1 MSAYLDHAATTPLRP
16 EAAAAML
23 PWLTERFGNP
33 SGSHSVARA
42 ARAAIDTARDITA
55 TALGVEP
62 GGVIFTGGGTEA
74 DNLAI
79 SGVLALR
86 PGAVV
91 CSAIEHHAVLHTA
104 AAAAAGACRVAP
116 VHPDGTIDLDGLA
129 AQLDASVSVVSVM
142 LANNEVGTIQP
153 LAAVARLVRRLAPHA
168 ALHTDAVQAFPWM
181 DVATAAAP
189 ADLISISAHK
199 FGGPQGVGVLA
210 ARSSVSVAPVI
221 HGGGQERERRSGT
234 HNVAGIVG
242 MAAAIQATVAGRDQT
257 VARIRPLRDQLADEL
272 LVISGSSETGDRAL
286 KVAGNCHLCFDGIES
301 ESLLILLDDAGI
313 WASAGS
319 ACASGAV
326 EPSHVLAAMG
336 VPKAR
341 ALGSVRLSLGTT
353 TTADDVALALKAVP
367 DAVARLRDAN
377 RVERKWG

>member
-1 MSAYLDHAATTPLRP
+1 MPAYLDHAATTPLRP

-42 ARAAIDTARDITA
+42 ARAAIDEARDITA
-55 TALGVEP
+55 DALGVEP
-62 GGVIFTGGGTEA
+62 GGVIFTGGGSEA
-74 DNLAI
+74 DNLAL

-104 AAAAAGACRVAP
+104 EAVAGAGVDACRVAP
-116 VHPDGTIDLDGLA
+116 VLPDGTVDLDRLA
-129 AQLDASVSVVSVM
+129 GILDASVSVVSVM

-153 LAAVARLVRRLAPHA
+153 LAAIARLVRRLAPNA
-168 ALHTDAVQAFPWM
+168 VLHTDAVQAFPWV
-181 DVATAAAP
+181 DVARAAGP

-210 ARSSVSVAPVI
+210 VRGDLPLAPII
-221 HGGGQERERRSGT
+221 HGGGQERDRRSGT

-242 MAAAIQATVAGRDQT
+242 MAAAIQAMVATRQETVRR
-257 VARIRPLRDQLADEL
+257 VRVLRDHLADEL
-272 LVISGSSETGDRAL
+272 LRVPGTTETGGRAA
-286 KVAGNCHLCFDGIES
+286 KIAGNCHLCFDGIES
-301 ESLLILLDDAGI
+301 EALLVLLDDAGI

-319 ACASGAV
+319 ACASGAM
-326 EPSHVLAAMG
+326 EASHVLVAMG
-336 VPKAR
+336 ISRER
-341 ALGSVRLSLGTT
+341 ALGSLRLSLGTT
-353 TTADDVALALKAVP
+353 TTADDVESALKAVP
-367 DAVARLRDAN
+367 DAVARLR
-377 RVERKWG
+377 EGSG